1 MNNLNN
7 IPGEIIKTSAL
18 PENVPTHLIGV
29 IMGTSPQTVKYST
42 QALAYSVSQLM
53 TNVVKTDEFYA
64 DPSWITALSWD
75 KLTNVPSFS
84 TSLASLSD
92 VQLGTLSAG
101 EALVYNGTKW
111 VNQSVGELDTLNSVT
126 TRGNTTTNA
135 ITTGGLYSPYLRLDT
150 AATTTLVPGMFR
162 WNDADGT
169 VDLRLKGD
177 NVTLQLGQETVVR
190 VVNKT
195 GANLLESQYKVVRVR
210 IASEGGA
217 QGQRLAVVLAQGN
230 NDPDSVTTLG
240 IVTEDIGNNQE
251 GFITVFGNVSGIN
264 TTGSLQGET
273 WVDGDVLYLSPTTPG
288 AITKVK
294 PVAPQHTVV
303 LGYVVYAHANNGK
316 IFVKVDNGYEL
327 EELHDVLPT
336 PYVNKGVLYRDTA
349 TNLWKS
355 ATVETLLGGTPLL
368 TTPTLAQVT
377 SAGNTTTNAI
387 TVGGLTVATNL
398 IYTDLVNGRV
408 GVGTVSPSS
417 KLHVE
422 TGISDTELFRV
433 INPGA
438 GGSVN
443 RGAGIIVS
451 MLNTQVTGGR
461 TRIRQYDTAGYAV
474 RNFIEFVSGNTGFTA
489 EGSTTI
495 SGWYEVGLVTN
506 NALRLLVAST
516 GNVLIN
522 TTTDAGY
529 KLDVNGTARIQSDVL
544 IKGSTSGTGAS
555 ALTVQNSSAT
565 TIFRIQNDGQISI
578 GGVVVQASGAAFFYN
593 NIYANYFLARNV
605 GLTFD
610 TNYIRY
616 TNFTGTVTASSA
628 LARGVYLNNT
638 LVAAANNDVLVG
650 LDITPTFT
658 LGAYT
663 GVSSVALRTT
673 SGEIRFGS
681 LTAATTTKVVY
692 YNSATGQLSQGDAPV
707 TSYARRSDF
716 VTDTNYLGVAVS
728 GSSESASVWK
738 IYKIVV
744 SSSGATTKT
753 SATNVAWTDR
763 YTVIY
768 S

>member
-75 KLTNVPSFS
+75 KLTNVPAFS

-111 VNQSVGELDTLNSVT
+111 INQSVGELDTLNSVT

-195 GANLLESQYKVVRVR
+195 GADLLESQYKVVRVR

-303 LGYVVYAHANNGK
+303 LGYVVYAHSNNGK

-387 TVGGLTVATNL
+387 SVGGLKVIDTANVGVQITNGNATGSGGRGTL
-398 IYTDLVNGRV
+398 IIGESTPNGRLQI
-408 GVGTVSPSS
+408 TVDTSIDTANFNYTYAG
-417 KLHVE
+417 L
-422 TGISDTELFRV
+422 ISFST
-433 INPGA
+433 
-438 GGSVN
+438 GSVE
-443 RGAGIIVS
+443 RMRIA
-451 MLNTQVTGGR
+451 R
-461 TRIRQYDTAGYAV
+461 T
-474 RNFIEFVSGNTGFTA
+474 
-489 EGSTTI
+489 
-495 SGWYEVGLVTN
+495 
-506 NALRLLVAST
+506 T
-516 GNVLIN
+516 GNLLIN

-529 KLDVNGTARIQSDVL
+529 KLDVNGSTRVSGDFVSGLQGASTTTFRFYAGTSYGGQGYVTIS
-544 IKGSTSGTGAS
+544 GSGYNGTYLGIGSGASGTNG
-555 ALTVQNSSAT
+555 
-565 TIFRIQNDGQISI
+565 
-578 GGVVVQASGAAFFYN
+578 N
-593 NIYANYFLARNV
+593 NLVLGRAYINEYGNNAYGFV
-605 GLTFD
+605 GLDNTISMTFRFGAFGSSVEALRLSS
-610 TNYIRY
+610 TQVLLSQKVIANASI
-616 TNFTGTVTASSA
+616 TASTA
-628 LARGVYLNNT
+628 IARGVYLNNT